1 MWPWRRVTPWC
12 WAVLRDVGCS
22 GILSRTRHSTGYGHR
37 TAARGLAVPD
47 CFSAMPDN
55 LPVFEA
61 AVPDKFPVMM
71 PLLMLLGGVLFLEWG
86 SPRRLSR
93 FHPQA
98 PHKQREAKNQ
108 DHSPH
113 KALAIRI
120 PCDLLPGTD
129 CDAQEVSFHPQ
140 SAFQPDRP

>member
-1 MWPWRRVTPWC
+1 M
-12 WAVLRDVGCS
+12 
-22 GILSRTRHSTGYGHR
+22 
-37 TAARGLAVPD
+37 PD